1 MEITIGS
8 YKMRVEILLLI
19 VVLFWIAFGHLLCG
33 CCKVSLFE
41 GFKDFKNKIEKDING
56 DLSLQLARAT
66 DTAKIS
72 RYMADDAQAEA
83 DKLKSL
89 ADEAQTKAYR
99 LKDTADVAQ
108 VEVTKIQIKIDS
120 KNK

>member
-19 VVLFWIAFGHLLCG
+19 IVLFWVAFGHLLCG

-41 GFKDFKNKIEKDING
+41 GFDLKNKIQKNIND

-66 DTAKIS
+66 DTAKIA
-72 RYMADDAQAEA
+72 RYMADDAQTEA
-83 DKLKSL
+83 DKLKSV

-99 LKDTADVAQ
+99 LKDSADEAQ
-108 VEVTKIQIKIDS
+108 VEVTKIKLKIDS